1 MQLPASSTELAKK
14 VLTCPTVNCNLY
26 VSSWAD
32 GTKCFDFSLFMSRVA
47 STCLVYW
54 PRDCL
59 ILCEEA
65 VGRHCCQ
72 LDPFAA
78 NLFMGQVLLLL
89 LPLLLFTFVLC
100 CQCLQ
105 LSGQQTMGI
114 INSSDSQRG
123 LPHCS
128 PLLSSALHCIMYLL
142 LLLCICI

>member
-26 VSSWAD
+26 VSSWAN

-65 VGRHCCQ
+65 VGKHCCQ

-78 NLFMGQVLLLL
+78 NLFMGQVV
-89 LPLLLFTFVLC
+89 LLLFTFVLC

-123 LPHCS
+123 P
-128 PLLSSALHCIMYLL
+128 PPSSLFSTTLHCIMYLL
-142 LLLCICI
+142 L

>member
-26 VSSWAD
+26 VSSWAN

-78 NLFMGQVLLLL
+78 NLFMGQVVL
-89 LPLLLFTFVLC
+89 LLLFTFVLC

-123 LPHCS
+123 P
-128 PLLSSALHCIMYLL
+128 PPSSLFSSSTLHCIMYLL
-142 LLLCICI
+142 L